1 MYTYVVS
8 AIDSL
13 GFPSGHCRKHTV
25 VPDLQIH
32 SQTGHNL
39 PPTRL
44 CDLWTPPDVSDPI
57 QTRFVCPARE
67 GVTKKTEDTQYQ
79 LYKTDYLILLRIIVT
94 SWVNQVWDGQKQEYE
109 VQTKSDFEMSPHVLL
124 SAKSQAMKIKRRNK
138 GKIHLFNSV

>member
-1 MYTYVVS
+1 MYTYAVS
-8 AIDSL
+8 AIDTL

-39 PPTRL
+39 PQTWL

-57 QTRFVCPARE
+57 QTRFVCPAQE

-79 LYKTDYLILLRIIVT
+79 LYKTNYLV
-94 SWVNQVWDGQKQEYE
+94 
-109 VQTKSDFEMSPHVLL
+109 F
-124 SAKSQAMKIKRRNK
+124 IKNHRNK
-138 GKIHLFNSV
+138 LGKPSVGWPKTGVWSADKKWFRDVPTCPPVS